1 MTQPAA
7 PRVVVVTADLGGN
20 VPPALGIAAKLTT
33 DGAAVH
39 VIGHGPQEAAVTS
52 LGLPFT
58 AYTRGRA
65 YDPLQA
71 RSGPATILG
80 LAGLFCDQGV
90 ATDLLEVAAV
100 HRADLLLVDCMLL
113 GALAAGTRSGIPTVA
128 LVHSLPEFFTGRWSH
143 GPIGMLAGLRG
154 LRPAKVWGGLA
165 GAVTAT
171 LPELAGSTTALGG
184 PVVGPVWQGAPGGGT
199 RLTGRPRVLVSLS
212 TIWWPGQDAVAQRVL
227 DALSGLDVDAVITTG
242 PAVDP
247 APLTAPPNVELR
259 RWADHGNLMPE
270 ADLVIGHGGHSTAVR
285 ALAHDLPLVLIPMH
299 PMVDQRIV
307 ARVIAQHGAGLSLP
321 RSATAAAIRDTVHR
335 ALTEPN
341 FRAAA
346 ATLGARIRQRD
357 GADTASEY
365 LRAVASRHQSSP
377 G

>member
-7 PRVVVVTADLGGN
+7 PRIVVVTADLGGN
-20 VPPALGIAAKLTT
+20 VPPALGIAAKLMA

-39 VIGHGPQEAAVTS
+39 VIGHRPQEAAVTS

-65 YDPLQA
+65 YDALQP

-90 ATDLLEVAAV
+90 ATDLLELAAV

-199 RLTGRPRVLVSLS
+199 RLAGRPKVLVSLS

-259 RWADHGNLMPE
+259 RWADHGKLDARGRP
-270 ADLVIGHGGHSTAVR
+270 GHRPRRPLHRR
-285 ALAHDLPLVLIPMH
+285 A
-299 PMVDQRIV
+299 
-307 ARVIAQHGAGLSLP
+307 GAGP
-321 RSATAAAIRDTVHR
+321 RSATGAHPDAPDGRPADRGQSHRPARSRTVLAPQRHR
-335 ALTEPN
+335 RRHPRHRPSGTHRVELP
-341 FRAAA
+341 R
-346 ATLGARIRQRD
+346 G
-357 GADTASEY
+357 
-365 LRAVASRHQSSP
+365 SRHP
-377 G
+377 GCADPSAGRRGHRQ